1 MAPPVEQVP
10 GIKYSLYGVRPYQPQ
25 VPGHGDLLRVIG
37 DEIKKHKVLS

>member
-25 VPGHGDLLRVIG
+25 VPGHGDLLRVIV
-37 DEIKKHKVLS
+37 DEIEKNKAFS